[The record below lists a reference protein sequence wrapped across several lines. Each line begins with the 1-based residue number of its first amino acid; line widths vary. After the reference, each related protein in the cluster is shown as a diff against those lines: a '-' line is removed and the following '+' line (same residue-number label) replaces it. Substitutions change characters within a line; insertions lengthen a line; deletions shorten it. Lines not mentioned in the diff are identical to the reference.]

1 MYDFVTYLSGNK
13 NLFRAPY
20 SLAVKPETALMEN
33 MRALLGT
40 NNKAACIALYRI
52 CAAQPLYA
60 QELNLQPSNYT
71 CEGEGLD
78 LIGPNDVVLGTGAG
92 PARILPSEAPIVGK
106 SLYMGPVYLT
116 AETATTATLSYGDKK
131 TTVPVAIAGRAV
143 TGNWPSELRLEG
155 AILLPENTPWEPK
168 ITTIEVPVRWR
179 YPVQKIAKL
188 LREENFVFM
197 FLEECGMLELFA
209 AADTDEECISIA
221 VMAVIKSA
229 KK

>member
-1 MYDFVTYLSGNK
+1 MYEFVTYLSGNK
-13 NLFRAPY
+13 DLFKAPY
-20 SLAVKPETALMEN
+20 SLAVKPETESVAR
-33 MRALLGT
+33 MRALLGAY
-40 NNKAACIALYRI
+40 NKAACIALYRI

-78 LIGPNDVVLGTGAG
+78 LIGSSDAVLGTGAG

-116 AETATTATLSYGDKK
+116 AETATTATLSYGAKK
-131 TTVPVAIAGRAV
+131 TTVPVTVTGRAIS
-143 TGNWPSELRLEG
+143 GSWPADLRLEG
-155 AILLPENTPWEPK
+155 ALVLPENTPWVPK
-168 ITTIEVPVRWR
+168 VTTIEVPVRWR

-188 LREENFVFM
+188 LREENFVFI

-221 VMAVIKSA
+221 AMALVKSA